1 MRYKVF
7 FIWIIVGTVFL
18 NMSFVMAIKSFP
30 QIVYGYAHHCRF
42 NIQYPSL
49 TEEESK
55 TRGCFISRYMDET
68 GQIGFLEY
76 QQNYRKEEKKNVN
89 TDHCLYFILD
99 CRGRSSL
106 LKESIIEPN
115 IMYHQR
121 KRIFFEMSDRIQPV
135 QVPDSIVLSMSE
147 KEKIVFKRVSD

>member
-99 CRGRSSL
+99 CRGRSSGGT
-106 LKESIIEPN
+106 
-115 IMYHQR
+115 R
-121 KRIFFEMSDRIQPV
+121 K
-135 QVPDSIVLSMSE
+135 VPEGARAPLSP
-147 KEKIVFKRVSD
+147 IRGLRRLPLPLPPL